1 MFEFG
6 TSSFRGTTAFSCN
19 VFLYFFI
26 IFFFILWESVE
37 QKGLYFYFAFS
48 KCQGQ
53 QQGFD
58 YRGNEK
64 AHREVSEMTYSPSI
78 LLHTAFPLLLLQYHI
93 CVITEQQNTHRY
105 GLHIHST
112 CNLICISCV

>member
-1 MFEFG
+1 MNNCL
-6 TSSFRGTTAFSCN
+6 SLQCIS
-19 VFLYFFI
+19 L
-26 IFFFILWESVE
+26 FFFFLFLWESVE

-93 CVITEQQNTHRY
+93 YLITEQQNTHRY
-105 GLHIHST
+105 GLHIHSIY
-112 CNLICISCV
+112 NLILI

>member
-1 MFEFG
+1 V
-6 TSSFRGTTAFSCN
+6 SCLN
-19 VFLYFFI
+19 LERAVSEEQLPFPAMYFFI
-26 IFFFILWESVE
+26 YLFFFFVLWESVK

-78 LLHTAFPLLLLQYHI
+78 LLHTAFPLLLLQCHI
-93 CVITEQQNTHRY
+93 CVITEQQNTYRY

-112 CNLICISCV
+112 CNLMYI